1 MNKNEFTHA
10 KLLDRF
16 TPCPFCGIDWCTIL
30 AEESVSIQRGS
41 KADETKWKLE
51 GNVMLVYCVHGK
63 CANCGR
69 MFGIVN
75 QTIPILYHSLKCP
88 RCGSADHMES
98 EIETWEYEY
107 EYDVFKFTAIFEC
120 KECGG
125 SARRKLAHAIKEL
138 LKAKRIKLSLSG
150 IEIEKGT

>member
-1 MNKNEFTHA
+1 
-10 KLLDRF
+10 
-16 TPCPFCGIDWCTIL
+16 
-30 AEESVSIQRGS
+30 
-41 KADETKWKLE
+41 
-51 GNVMLVYCVHGK
+51 
-63 CANCGR
+63 
-69 MFGIVN
+69 
-75 QTIPILYHSLKCP
+75 
-88 RCGSADHMES
+88 MES
-98 EIETWEYEY
+98 EIETWEY